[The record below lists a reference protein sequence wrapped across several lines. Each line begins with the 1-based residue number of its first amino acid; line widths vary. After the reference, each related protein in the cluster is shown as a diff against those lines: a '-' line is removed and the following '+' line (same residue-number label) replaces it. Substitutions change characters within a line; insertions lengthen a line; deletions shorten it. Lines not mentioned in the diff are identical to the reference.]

1 MVDGTADTQELW
13 PQLLQVVKERMRF
26 AWILLSQNASVLF
39 YDGTT
44 LTLNM
49 FSRGAYDTLIS
60 SDCRIVLDE
69 VLAEL
74 VNPPPAVELLVQGKI
89 PSPPG
94 PEDSTHVHAPGAAS
108 ATDTSPEPDEPLTSI
123 LHRILAQTAFLLY
136 EDGNSQAAALLAD
149 VEDLEHFPGDR
160 PEEGE
165 DIALIV
171 PLYLVGRFT
180 PEVLAAIQPL
190 FVHVAARHDL
200 LVDNVSAIPALPE
213 TGDEWRQNLQ
223 EKLINKTPPSQGP
236 GLCVK
241 ETAATLSADGF
252 AFHSQEQLLV
262 YEALK
267 RAQAQLPQDST
278 IAVFPLP
285 RAGSAAAA
293 PGSRTL
299 SSPPPAGWVPS
310 RSAIPIPTNTS
321 PRTPPSTGPGAA
333 AESLTSNAS
342 SSRDS
347 APTAK
352 STPSSGSSSPGC
364 VNITDHSVAPADHR
378 AMADPHFN

>member
-1 MVDGTADTQELW
+1 MGDEKQDTQELW

-49 FSRGAYDTLIS
+49 FSLGAYDTLIS

-74 VNPPPAVELLVQGKI
+74 VNPPPSVELLVQGKI
-89 PSPPG
+89 PPPSDHPS
-94 PEDSTHVHAPGAAS
+94 PEDSTRVHAPGAAS
-108 ATDTSPEPDEPLTSI
+108 ATDTSPEPDEPLTGI

-149 VEDLEHFPGDR
+149 VEDLEHFPSDR

-165 DIALIV
+165 DVALIV

-180 PEVLAAIQPL
+180 REVLAAIQPL

-200 LVDNVSAIPALPE
+200 LVDNVSVIPALPE

-223 EKLINKTPPSQGP
+223 EKLINKTPPNQDT
-236 GLCVK
+236 GLGGTEAV
-241 ETAATLSADGF
+241 ATLSRDGF

-267 RAQAQLPQDST
+267 RAQAQLLQDST
-278 IAVFPLP
+278 IAIFPLP
-285 RAGSAAAA
+285 RGRVGSGSA
-293 PGSRTL
+293 
-299 SSPPPAGWVPS
+299 WVPDFLVTAS
-310 RSAIPIPTNTS
+310 GQVGAI
-321 PRTPPSTGPGAA
+321 
-333 AESLTSNAS
+333 EV
-342 SSRDS
+342 D
-347 APTAK
+347 
-352 STPSSGSSSPGC
+352 
-364 VNITDHSVAPADHR
+364 
-378 AMADPHFN
+378 DPHHHEHFAADAALDRTWRNSGIAHIERIQLKGFSADREVDALVRQFLTRLCQHH

>member
-49 FSRGAYDTLIS
+49 FSPGAYDTLIS

-223 EKLINKTPPSQGP
+223 EKLINKTPPQPRPRTLRQGDSRHSQRRRFRLSLPGATARLRGVEAGAGTAAAGFHHCRLPAAKGPARQRPRLGP
-236 GLCVK
+236 GLYRHR
-241 ETAATLSADGF
+241 L
-252 AFHSQEQLLV
+252 
-262 YEALK
+262 
-267 RAQAQLPQDST
+267 R
-278 IAVFPLP
+278 
-285 RAGSAAAA
+285 
-293 PGSRTL
+293 PGGCHRGRR
-299 SSPPPAGWVPS
+299 SP
-310 RSAIPIPTNTS
+310 S
-321 PRTPPSTGPGAA
+321 PRTRRRGRCPRQVLAQQRNRS
-333 AESLTSNAS
+333 
-342 SSRDS
+342 
-347 APTAK
+347 
-352 STPSSGSSSPGC
+352 
-364 VNITDHSVAPADHR
+364 H
-378 AMADPHFN
+378 